1 MRLCSPTRKYDC
13 TSKVKLGPPRGH
25 NPQLEGKK
33 RYTPF
38 QKPAYQELSCDI
50 RAPSNDLAKSLTT
63 RIPIQRSHNKVLMY
77 SSVHQ
82 LNVYA
87 HYIYRI
93 ALGYIGENL
102 TIANKAPKHVVF

>member
-1 MRLCSPTRKYDC
+1 
-13 TSKVKLGPPRGH
+13 
-25 NPQLEGKK
+25 
-33 RYTPF
+33 
-38 QKPAYQELSCDI
+38 
-50 RAPSNDLAKSLTT
+50 
-63 RIPIQRSHNKVLMY
+63 MY